1 MKQGLIHIYT
11 GDGKGKTSAAV
22 GACVRAAG
30 HGWRILFVQFLKGSF
45 TGELIPLEKL
55 GVSVCRTEDV
65 KKFVFQ
71 MDEKELARCREDHSR
86 CFQTA
91 ADALRSGE
99 YDLVVLDEVI
109 GAVGLGLI
117 DEEALVALLKEKQPK
132 TEVIL
137 TGRGASD
144 KLKKTADYL
153 SEIRM
158 EKHPYEQGIPA
169 RAGIEY

>member
-1 MKQGLIHIYT
+1 M
-11 GDGKGKTSAAV
+11 
-22 GACVRAAG
+22 
-30 HGWRILFVQFLKGSF
+30 
-45 TGELIPLEKL
+45 
-55 GVSVCRTEDV
+55 
-65 KKFVFQ
+65 
-71 MDEKELARCREDHSR
+71 
-86 CFQTA
+86 
-91 ADALRSGE
+91 
-99 YDLVVLDEVI
+99 VLDEVI